1 MKPSSLLCVTVLS
14 LGLFPAPAA
23 RAGQQYA
30 FEKEIAVGGEGG
42 WDCLWADAD
51 AKRLYVSHATK
62 VVVIDTEKGA
72 VMGEVAD
79 TPGVHGIAIAAD
91 LQKGFTSNGKENK
104 VSVFDLQ
111 TLKTLSKV
119 DVGENPDVIIYEPGK
134 QEVYCF
140 NGRGQSA
147 SVIDAKTGKVTATIP
162 LPGKPEFAVADAKQ
176 ERVYCN
182 IEDKNEVV
190 SVDTKTHAVADTW
203 PIAPGTEASGLA
215 IDTANH
221 RLFPGCHNQLMVM
234 LDSASGKVLASVPI
248 GKGVDGTAFDPGTQ
262 LAFSS
267 NGEGNVT
274 IAHEDAPD
282 KLTVVQT
289 LATEPG
295 ARTMALDAKTHKI
308 YLATAKFEAQP
319 EASPGAPRQRPK
331 IVDGTFKIL
340 VYSLKE

>member
-1 MKPSSLLCVTVLS
+1 MKPGRILCVTILAFSLLPALS
-14 LGLFPAPAA
+14 AHS
-23 RAGQQYA
+23 AGQYV
-30 FEKEIAVGGEGG
+30 FEKEIPVGGQGG

-62 VVVIDTEKGA
+62 VVVIDTEKEA
-72 VMGEVAD
+72 VMGEVTD

-104 VSVFDLQ
+104 VSIFDLQ

-140 NGRGQSA
+140 NGKGQSA
-147 SVIDAKTGKVTATIP
+147 SVIDAKTGKVAATIL

-182 IEDKNEVV
+182 IEDKNEIVAI
-190 SVDTKTHAVADTW
+190 DTKTHAVVNTW
-203 PIAPGTEASGLA
+203 PITPGEEASGLA
-215 IDTANH
+215 IDTENH

-234 LDSASGKVLASVPI
+234 LDSTSGKVLANVPI

-274 IAHEDAPD
+274 VAHEEAPD

-295 ARTMALDAKTHKI
+295 ARTMALDTKTHKI

-319 EASPGAPRQRPK
+319 EPSPGAPRRSVFSGYRRRRASWRWKQ
-331 IVDGTFKIL
+331 I
-340 VYSLKE
+340 